1 VAVYYIHISLT
12 VPPYL
17 LDPFTSAAMSPVRR
31 FAPVRTLVALALVFA
46 AALPLRAQPGN
57 TIPDRL
63 TDVEYWNLISEL
75 SEPPGN
81 FRSENLVSNETAFQ
95 WVLQPLTQVKREGM
109 VYMGVAPEQN
119 FTYIAAIKPKMA
131 IIVDVRQGN
140 KMEHLLYKALF
151 ELSADRGEFVSLLFS
166 KPRPRGIDSTTTV
179 DSIMNA
185 YWYVNTD
192 TAMYRRNKE
201 AVRRQL
207 MTVHGFKLTDGDW
220 IDLVWV
226 YDQFYL
232 YGPGGLTYNSGTS
245 NAGGMPSYAE
255 IIMAR
260 DQQGINRGF
269 LASETTFRWLKD
281 FQSRNMLVPV
291 IGNFAGPKAIP
302 AVGRWLKAHNAT
314 VTAIYASNVEQYLW
328 QDGIAYTYYNNIAQ
342 LPIDANSVWIRSNGA
357 RGTGGGNGM
366 SAPNVVCSVQRLL
379 AENRA
384 GNINS
389 YASIF
394 NYCY

>member
-1 VAVYYIHISLT
+1 MR
-12 VPPYL
+12 PPGQAAARVIPPNL
-17 LDPFTSAAMSPVRR
+17 AAMSFARR
-31 FAPVRTLVALALVFA
+31 SAAFFTRTIVLVALTLA

-63 TDVEYWNLISEL
+63 TDVEYWNLINEL
-75 SEPPGN
+75 SEPAGN

-95 WVLQPLTQVKREGM
+95 YVLSGLTQVKREGM

-119 FTYIAAIKPKMA
+119 FTYIAAIKPKLA

-151 ELSADRGEFVSLLFS
+151 ELSADRGEFISLLFS
-166 KPRPRGIDSTTTV
+166 KPRPRGIDSTATV

-185 YWYVNTD
+185 YWFVDTD

-207 MTVHGFKLTDGDW
+207 VTVHGFKLTDADW

-232 YGPGGLTYNSGTS
+232 HGPGNLTYNSGTS
-245 NAGGMPSYAE
+245 NAGGMPSYAQ

-260 DQQGINRGF
+260 DQGGINRGF
-269 LASETTFRWLKD
+269 LATESTFRWLKD
-281 FQSRNMLVPV
+281 FQTRNMLVPV
-291 IGNFAGPKAIP
+291 VGNFAGPKAIP
-302 AVGRWLKAHNAT
+302 AVGKWLKAHNAT

-342 LPIDANSVWIRSNGA
+342 LPIDANSVWIRSNGV
-357 RGTGGGNGM
+357 RGTSGGNGM
-366 SAPNVVCSVQRLL
+366 SAPNLVCSVQRLL